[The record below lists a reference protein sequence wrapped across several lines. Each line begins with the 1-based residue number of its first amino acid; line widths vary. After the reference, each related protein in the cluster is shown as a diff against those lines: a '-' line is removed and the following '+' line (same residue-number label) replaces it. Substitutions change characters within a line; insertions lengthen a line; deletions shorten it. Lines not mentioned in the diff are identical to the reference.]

1 MKNNIDWEAIEIS
14 PEERALNYAIDDEK
28 CMEEVNAVNEK
39 IFRLEQKI
47 GRIYR
52 KYQKKYLSQAKVEQE
67 EAFRRIKHDMDDIKA
82 NDPNWKP

>member
-1 MKNNIDWEAIEIS
+1 MDHIKWEAIEIS
-14 PEERALNYAIDDEK
+14 PEERALNYAIDDQK

-52 KYQKKYLSQAKVEQE
+52 KYQKKYLNQAKAEQE
-67 EAFRRIKHDMDDIKA
+67 EASRRIKHDMDNIKA
-82 NDPNWKP
+82 NDLNWKP